1 MNPSDI
7 ILETREL
14 TKEFKGF
21 VAVSKVNL
29 QVRRGSIHALIGPNG
44 AGKTTCFNLL
54 TKFLT
59 PTAGQILFEGHDITA
74 EAPAH
79 IARRGVIRSF
89 QISAVFPHLSVLEN
103 VRVALQRK
111 LGSSF
116 EFWRSERSLDALN
129 SRALALLAEVDLEKY
144 APLTAVELSYGRKR
158 ALEIAT
164 TLAMDPKL
172 MLLDEPTQGMG
183 LEDVNRIRQ
192 LIKKVAASRTVLM
205 VEHNMSVV
213 ASIADTITVLQR
225 GATLAEGP
233 YEVVSKNPAVI
244 EAYMGS
250 AQTELVGAH
259 G

>member
-1 MNPSDI
+1 MSPSDI
-7 ILETREL
+7 ILETRDL

-59 PTAGQILFEGHDITA
+59 PSAGQILFEGHDITA

-89 QISAVFPHLSVLEN
+89 QISAVFPHLTVLEN

-116 EFWRSERSLDALN
+116 EFWRSERSLDSLN
-129 SRALALLAEVDLEKY
+129 GRALELLREVDLAQY
-144 APLTAVELSYGRKR
+144 AALTAVELSYGRKR

-164 TLAMDPKL
+164 TLAMSPKL

-183 LEDVNRIRQ
+183 LEDVDRIRQ
-192 LIKKVAASRTVLM
+192 LIKQVAAARTVLM

-233 YEVVSKNPAVI
+233 YEQVSKNPAVI

-250 AQTELVGAH
+250 AQTALQGAH
-259 G
+259 